1 MRRGNGDASVTGM
14 IRQRRETNRAPR
26 SKPRA
31 CRVGSAFT
39 LIELLV
45 VVAIIALL
53 TAVLLPTLRSG
64 RIKARI
70 VIAHSDLRQVCI
82 ALDAYAMDNHDQ
94 LPPTRRACGTEINY
108 QLPVELCNQFYLP
121 RAESRIPQ
129 AEFLDIFDPRDPGD
143 PDDPQRTYRYRRP
156 GALWQNGQFFDFPA
170 PADDWRPRAEIWVP
184 ADFPRCQSPEGRFFY
199 NRVDEPACPVLY
211 AVWSIGPD
219 SASPKFPRDEGS
231 GAIDTAKFPL
241 PRRLWLQ
248 GSGDTGLITHF
259 KGRDGHTH
267 TSP

>member
-1 MRRGNGDASVTGM
+1 M
-14 IRQRRETNRAPR
+14 IRQRRETDRSPR

-31 CRVGSAFT
+31 GHVGSAFT

-53 TAVLLPTLRSG
+53 TAVLLPALRSG

-129 AEFLDIFDPRDPGD
+129 AEFMDIFDPRDPAD
-143 PDDPQRTYRYRRP
+143 PDDPQRTYKYRCP
-156 GALWQNGQFFDFPA
+156 GALWQNGQFFDFPD

-184 ADFPRCQSPEGRFFY
+184 DDFPRCQSLEGRFFY
-199 NRVDEPACPVLY
+199 NRTDEPPCPVLY

-219 SASPKFPRDEGS
+219 PTSAKFPRFAGTDT
-231 GAIDTAKFPL
+231 IDTAKFPL
-241 PRRLWLQ
+241 PRGLWLQ

-259 KGRDGHTH
+259 KDRDGHTH